1 MDKTKDVTDTFNHAI
16 QLSERKNIIVTGVKK
31 LDNYDENEFFAES
44 IMGHIL
50 IKGEGLELLKL
61 DTFQGTLSIKGK
73 INSIAYLDENNKKM
87 KADNIIARLF
97 K

>member
-1 MDKTKDVTDTFNHAI
+1 MYKCNNCDEMFEEP
-16 QLSERKNIIVTGVKK
+16 ERKNIIVTGVKK
-31 LDNYDENEFFAES
+31 LDNFDENEFFAES

-73 INSIAYLDENNKKM
+73 INSISYLESNKKEKEENM
-87 KADNIIARLF
+87 FSKLF

>member
-31 LDNYDENEFFAES
+31 LDNFDENEFFAES

-50 IKGEGLELLKL
+50 IKGGLRSVRR
-61 DTFQGTLSIKGK
+61 TFC
-73 INSIAYLDENNKKM
+73 
-87 KADNIIARLF
+87 KAFSASL
-97 K
+97 